1 MIPKLGKMSRVAVRE
16 AWPNEASSFTPWL
29 ASPNCMPVILGS

>member
-1 MIPKLGKMSRVAVRE
+1 MIPKLGKMQRVAVRE

-29 ASPNCMPVILGS
+29 ASADFINPILGS